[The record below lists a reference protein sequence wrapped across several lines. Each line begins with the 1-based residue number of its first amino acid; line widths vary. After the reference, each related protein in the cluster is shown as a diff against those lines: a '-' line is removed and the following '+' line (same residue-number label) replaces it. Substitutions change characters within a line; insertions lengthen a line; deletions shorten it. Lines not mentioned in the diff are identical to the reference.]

1 MILQK
6 TIRSVILGR
15 IFKMF
20 GQYFY
25 NESLRKTI
33 IAFGSLFNDI
43 HIMRKDSSGKEV
55 QSMKVPLAY
64 GPKQKFITRLSADPN
79 ITKQVALTLPRI
91 GFEIQ
96 TFDYDPTRKLN
107 RTIRQKKVSDAEDKE
122 LKQMSTQ
129 YTPVPYNMNFE
140 LFVMAKNSDDGIQII
155 EQILPFFQPEYT
167 VSVREVPDMDII
179 RDVPIVL
186 NSIGYEDNYEGDF
199 ITRRAIIY
207 TLSFTAKS
215 YVYGPVSTAKPIT
228 KVQADTYTDLPSG
241 APSRAQRYT
250 VEAVKT
256 TNEDGEDNFGFNES
270 TSDWT

>member
-1 MILQK
+1 ML
-6 TIRSVILGR
+6 
-15 IFKMF
+15 

-43 HIMRKDSSGKEV
+43 HITRKDSSGSEV

-64 GPKQKFITRLSADPN
+64 GPKQKFMARLVQDPGAN
-79 ITKQVALTLPRI
+79 QAIALTLPRI

-96 TFDYDPTRKLN
+96 SFDYDPSRKLN
-107 RTIRQKKVSDAEDKE
+107 RTIKQKKVSNSEDKK

-167 VSVREVPDMDII
+167 VSIKEIPDMDIV
-179 RDVPIVL
+179 RDVPIIL
-186 NSIGYEDNYEGDF
+186 NSINYEDTYEGDF
-199 ITRRAIIY
+199 QTRRAIIY
-207 TLSFTAKS
+207 TFAFTAKS
-215 YVYGPVSTAKPIT
+215 YVYGPVTTAKPIT
-228 KVQADTYTDLPSG
+228 KVQADTYTDLPAN
-241 APSRAQRYT
+241 APTRVQRFT
-250 VEAVKT
+250 VEAT
-256 TNEDGEDNFGFNES
+256 TTATSTGVDDDFGFNET
-270 TSDWT
+270 TSEWL